1 MVGGIKN
8 LMHVFIPFN
17 TINTKKK
24 YMVENHFVLQDDDLD
39 EDGEPR
45 RPFRRRTLSI
55 SSRMSRLSTVSQSST
70 VRPLA
75 ANPAMQYE
83 LTSEIDSESEVNGL

>member
-1 MVGGIKN
+1 MI
-8 LMHVFIPFN
+8 
-17 TINTKKK
+17 
-24 YMVENHFVLQDDDLD
+24 ENYFVLQDDDLD

-83 LTSEIDSESEVNGL
+83 LTSEIDSESEVRGL